1 MQSINNLKKV
11 KTVFSSPFEYK
22 HLEIKDASFVE
33 LEFGANLTGTVFIE
47 LKSTGTLDFIVNLAE
62 KADILIH
69 LLIVSDDLKIKINL
83 NTVGIKSKLQ
93 FNLLTVTNNA
103 QSVDVDL
110 TATNRAKNSEIYTSG
125 LAVATQQSYVRLNY
139 IGQIENKM
147 AKSKH
152 FEKLKG
158 FIKDNAK
165 MELNPILEIKE
176 FDVEA
181 GHSAASGNINADTLF
196 YLNSRGIDKNTAE
209 RIILNGFVEPFF
221 NIIPDEKIQKKYL
234 NELGDKLWT
243 Q

>member
-1 MQSINNLKKV
+1 MQSINKKV
-11 KTVFSSPFEYK
+11 KTVFNTSFAFK
-22 HLEIKDASFVE
+22 HLEIKDATFVE
-33 LEFGANLTGTVFIE
+33 LDFDANLTGTVFIKVE
-47 LKSTGTLDFIVNLAE
+47 STGALDFIVNLAE
-62 KADILIH
+62 KTDILIH
-69 LLIVSDDLKIKINL
+69 LFLMSNNLKAKINL
-83 NTVGIKSKLQ
+83 NTVVGLKSKLQ
-93 FNLLTVTNNA
+93 FNLLTVANKT

-110 TATNRAKNSEIYTSG
+110 TATNHAKNSEIYTSG
-125 LAVATQQSYVRLNY
+125 LAVATQDSYVRLNY

-196 YLNSRGIDKNTAE
+196 YLNSRGIDKTTAE

-221 NIIPDEKIQKKYL
+221 KIIPDKKIQEDYL
-234 NELGDKLWT
+234 IELSDKL
-243 Q
+243 

>member
-11 KTVFSSPFEYK
+11 KTVFSSPFEFK

-33 LEFGANLTGTVFIE
+33 LEFSANLTGTVFIE
-47 LKSTGTLDFIVNLAE
+47 LKSTGILDFIVNLAE

-69 LLIVSDDLKIKINL
+69 LFLISDNLKTKINL
-83 NTVGIKSKLQ
+83 NTLGIKSKLQ
-93 FNLLTVTNNA
+93 FYLLTVTNKT

-125 LAVATQQSYVRLNY
+125 LAVATQESYIRLNY

-221 NIIPDEKIQKKYL
+221 KIIPDEKLKENYL
-234 NELGDKLWT
+234 KELSVKLWS

>member
-1 MQSINNLKKV
+1 MQSIINLKKV
-11 KTVFSSPFEYK
+11 KTVFSSSFEFK

-47 LKSTGTLDFIVNLAE
+47 LKSAGILDFNVNLAG
-62 KADILIH
+62 KSDILIH
-69 LLIVSDDLKIKINL
+69 LFIVSDNLKIKINL
-83 NTVGIKSKLQ
+83 NTTGIKSKLQ
-93 FNLLTVTNNA
+93 FNLLTVTNKT

-125 LAVATQQSYVRLNY
+125 LAVATQESYVRLNY

-181 GHSAASGNINADTLF
+181 GHSAASGNINADVLF

-209 RIILNGFVEPFF
+209 RIILYGFVEPFLK
-221 NIIPDEKIQKKYL
+221 IIPDEKIQQNYL
-234 NELGDKLWT
+234 KQLSAKLWN

>member
-1 MQSINNLKKV
+1 MQNIDNLKKV
-11 KTVFSSPFEYK
+11 KTVFSSPFEFK
-22 HLEIKDASFVE
+22 HLEIKDASFIE
-33 LEFGANLTGTVFIE
+33 LEFDAILTGTVFIE

-69 LLIVSDDLKIKINL
+69 LFLVSDNLKAKINL
-83 NTVGIKSKLQ
+83 NTVGIKSRLQ

-103 QSVDVDL
+103 QAVDVNL

-234 NELGDKLWT
+234 NELGDKLWN

>member
-1 MQSINNLKKV
+1 MKSINNLEKI
-11 KTVFSSPFEYK
+11 KTVFNSPFKFK
-22 HLEIKDASFVE
+22 HLVIKDASFVE

-47 LKSTGTLDFIVNLAE
+47 LKGAETLDFIVNLAE

-69 LLIVSDDLKIKINL
+69 LFLVSDNLKTKINL
-83 NTVGIKSKLQ
+83 NATGIKSKLQ
-93 FNLLTVTNNA
+93 FNLLTVTNKT

-125 LAVATQQSYVRLNY
+125 LAVATQESYVRLNY
-139 IGQIENKM
+139 VGQIENKM

-158 FIKDNAK
+158 FIKDSAK

-181 GHSAASGNINADTLF
+181 GHSAASGNINTDTLF

-221 NIIPDEKIQKKYL
+221 NVIPDKKIQENYL
-234 NELGDKLWT
+234 KELSGKLWNR
-243 Q
+243 

>member
-11 KTVFSSPFEYK
+11 KTVFNTSFEFK
-22 HLEIKDASFVE
+22 HLEIKDANFVE
-33 LEFGANLTGTVFIE
+33 LDFDANLTGTIFIKVE
-47 LKSTGTLDFIVNLAE
+47 SIGTLDFIVNLAE
-62 KADILIH
+62 KTDILIH
-69 LLIVSDDLKIKINL
+69 LFLMSDNLKAKINL

-93 FNLLTVTNNA
+93 FNLLTVANKT

-110 TATNRAKNSEIYTSG
+110 TASNRAKNSEIYTSG
-125 LAVATQQSYVRLNY
+125 LAVATQDSYVRLNY

-196 YLNSRGIDKNTAE
+196 YLNSRGIDKITAE

-221 NIIPDEKIQKKYL
+221 KVIPDKKIQEDYL
-234 NELGDKLWT
+234 IKLSDKLWN